1 MTGLEAIKII
11 KQMFEQFNNQE
22 EVRNAEIKVV
32 RPVIFFFSQY
42 NKRSMNF
49 FIKEDEVPDFYL
61 EKPISEKEIRSLL
74 TLLNIP
80 HSIEIES

>member
-1 MTGLEAIKII
+1 
-11 KQMFEQFNNQE
+11 MFEQFNNQE
-22 EVRNAEIKVV
+22 EVRNAEIHVV
-32 RPVIFFFSQY
+32 RPVIIFFSQY

-49 FIKEDEVPDFYL
+49 FIREDEVADFYL